1 MSECRKQIA
10 EGWTPPHKYGGQWI
24 RLMMDSLDCCR
35 DGGST
40 RVRLLGTMVGV
51 VEFTHLPSELEIA
64 AWPTFTPER
73 PLELLVSACLTG
85 APCGVD
91 GTSYNAP
98 YAHTGRLLH
107 LPNVHVLAFCPE
119 DFAFGTP
126 RATPDIHGGT
136 GFDVLDGTARVLS
149 DTGED
154 WTAEMLGVAETMLR
168 VAQKNDVH
176 LALLMDISAAC
187 GSQVIY
193 DGPRSEGRHQAG
205 QGVCAALLIR
215 HGVKVLSH
223 RDHRTLDAVLSKLD
237 PAYQVDPAALDHH
250 ETLWYVETFGSR

>member
-1 MSECRKQIA
+1 MS
-10 EGWTPPHKYGGQWI
+10 GF
-24 RLMMDSLDCCR
+24 S
-35 DGGST
+35 
-40 RVRLLGTMVGV
+40 
-51 VEFTHLPSELEIA
+51 HLPSEPEIA
-64 AWPTFTPER
+64 AWPTFTRER

-85 APCGVD
+85 VHCGVD
-91 GTSYNAP
+91 GTSYGAP
-98 YAHTGRLLH
+98 YPHTGRLLH

-154 WTAEMLGVAETMLR
+154 WTAQLLGAAHVMVR
-168 VAQKNDVH
+168 VAQEHDVR
-176 LALLMDISAAC
+176 LALLMDISASC

-215 HGVKVLSH
+215 HGIKVLSQ

-237 PAYQVDPAALDHH
+237 PTYRADPAARDHH
-250 ETLWYVETFGSR
+250 ETPWYVETFGSA